1 MYILY
6 SILLS
11 LVNGDDGDS
20 LFCTLL
26 ITKTEYHNSYKNV
39 KCCSVRINSLVHMIL
54 ITNNQ

>member
-6 SILLS
+6 IILLS

-54 ITNNQ
+54 ITNK

>member
-6 SILLS
+6 IILLS

-26 ITKTEYHNSYKNV
+26 ITKTEYHNCYKNV
-39 KCCSVRINSLVHMIL
+39 KSCSVRSNSLVYMIL